1 MPLPASLSIFPH
13 HISALSV
20 RHLVLL
26 VIACLQFSAC
36 TSTSNAA
43 TTNQVIGSVAA
54 ATLVSDDTL
63 VMPDSEQLP
72 VRIWRPET
80 NDNRAIVIA
89 LHGFNDYSN
98 AFSEFAPYLAEN
110 FAITTYAYDQRGFGD
125 SADRGSWAG
134 VNTYANDLIA
144 ITRHVRSEHPDTPL
158 FVLGVSM
165 GGAVTIV
172 GSNAMTTGLIDGIIL
187 SAPAVWARS
196 TMPWYQRVAL
206 FVAENLLPNWG
217 LTGASVEVTPSDNI
231 EMLIANGRDPKVIKK
246 TRIEAISGLA
256 NLMDRAMQES
266 TEMAKPTLL
275 LVGRKDEIIPN
286 YATEEMIET
295 LPANFDTFGEIKY
308 YDNGYHML
316 LRDLQR
322 QVVWDDVTDWI
333 AQRLGEAANETAD

>member
-1 MPLPASLSIFPH
+1 MSLPAH
-13 HISALSV
+13 MSAALNLPIALTAQ
-20 RHLVLL
+20 RLVLL
-26 VIACLQFSAC
+26 FLACIQLSAC

-43 TTNQVIGSVAA
+43 TTTEVIGSVAA
-54 ATLVSDDTL
+54 ATLISDDTL
-63 VMPDSEQLP
+63 VMPDGAQLP

-80 NDNRAIVIA
+80 GDNRAVLIA

-125 SADRGSWAG
+125 SANRGSWAG
-134 VNTYANDLIA
+134 VTTYANDLIA
-144 ITRHVRSEHPDTPL
+144 TTQHVRAEHPDTPV

-165 GGAVTIV
+165 GGAVAIV
-172 GSNAMTTGLIDGIIL
+172 GSNAMAAELVDGIIL

-196 TMPWYQRVAL
+196 TMPWYQRAAL
-206 FVAENLLPNWG
+206 FVAENLLPDWG
-217 LTGASVEVTPSDNI
+217 LTGAGVEVTPSDNI

-246 TRIEAISGLA
+246 TRVEAISGLA
-256 NLMDRAMQES
+256 NLMDRAMLES

-295 LPANFDTFGEIKY
+295 LPGNFADFGEIKY

-322 QVVWDDVTDWI
+322 QVVWDDVTGWI
-333 AQRLGEAANETAD
+333 AQHIGEAAD